1 MFYAN
6 CFVTLSTF
14 EPKTSLELSVL
25 YSILIYIDGLIQRF
39 CSFFWN
45 FLFFCVKFNG
55 QKAVLR
61 LAVLV
66 YNNLLSSTA
75 AFPLLCCRRRQA
87 TSGQTKKRRGSVPRR
102 FHLCNQLCFCL
113 VCLFLCLFIEQN
125 AMILTCAGLLI
136 RAFVAKSVH
145 DGSPL
150 KNYKI
155 ISVGR
160 CDSTACIA
168 GSLSLIWL

>member
-1 MFYAN
+1 MG
-6 CFVTLSTF
+6 
-14 EPKTSLELSVL
+14 KK
-25 YSILIYIDGLIQRF
+25 Q
-39 CSFFWN
+39 
-45 FLFFCVKFNG
+45 FCVSLFWFTIICYPR
-55 QKAVLR
+55 R
-61 LAVLV
+61 LHFPC
-66 YNNLLSSTA
+66 SA
-75 AFPLLCCRRRQA
+75 ADAGRRRPD
-87 TSGQTKKRRGSVPRR
+87 RRKNGGSVPRR